1 MPFEILGTGL
11 ALPPHSIAQEEAAEF
26 AGTCLAGETHDVGR
40 SAALVSA
47 LYRRSGVQTRHSV
60 VLDSSTSA
68 GSATQTFYPSSE
80 ERTELGPGTAE
91 RMQRYEADAPKLAA
105 AAAADALEQ
114 SGVSPES
121 VTHLVTV
128 SCSGFSAP
136 GVDLY
141 LIHELQLAP
150 TVARTHV
157 GFMGCHGALN
167 GLRTAA
173 AFAASDPQAVVLVC
187 AVELCTLH
195 HQYGWDPQRIVANSL
210 FADGAAAV
218 VGRAARPVEGAGDD
232 VCRPEA
238 ANVSTSFILG
248 HASQIVPNTHH
259 MMTWRIGDHGFRMT
273 LSPEV
278 PDVITR
284 SLAGV
289 LNTFLSRF
297 GMTMSDVPSWAI
309 HPGGPRILNAV
320 GEVAGLTSDQLE
332 PSRRVLARC
341 GNMSS
346 PTVLFILDE
355 LRRRGA
361 PHPTVMLAF
370 GPGLNIEMALISANA
385 LVNSDRSE

>member
-1 MPFEILGTGL
+1 
-11 ALPPHSIAQEEAAEF
+11 
-26 AGTCLAGETHDVGR
+26 
-40 SAALVSA
+40 
-47 LYRRSGVQTRHSV
+47 
-60 VLDSSTSA
+60 
-68 GSATQTFYPSSE
+68 
-80 ERTELGPGTAE
+80 
-91 RMQRYEADAPKLAA
+91 
-105 AAAADALEQ
+105 
-114 SGVSPES
+114 
-121 VTHLVTV
+121 
-128 SCSGFSAP
+128 
-136 GVDLY
+136 
-141 LIHELQLAP
+141 
-150 TVARTHV
+150 
-157 GFMGCHGALN
+157 
-167 GLRTAA
+167 
-173 AFAASDPQAVVLVC
+173 
-187 AVELCTLH
+187 
-195 HQYGWDPQRIVANSL
+195 
-210 FADGAAAV
+210 
-218 VGRAARPVEGAGDD
+218 
-232 VCRPEA
+232 
-238 ANVSTSFILG
+238 
-248 HASQIVPNTHH
+248 

-320 GEVAGLTSDQLE
+320 GEEAGLTSDQLE